1 MTIIQ
6 KNSYF
11 TALFTL
17 ILVFSIFSVI
27 THNNEKTQMSHVQ
40 IEKGDTLWTLAEA
53 FSGDTPHQQW
63 IDEIMKENG
72 LTTAKIV
79 AGQSLK
85 IPSDQLKYTP
95 DETIKLAGDAE

>member
-27 THNNEKTQMSHVQ
+27 IHNNEKTQMSHVQ
-40 IEKGDTLWTLAEA
+40 IEEGDTLWTLAEA

>member
-6 KNSYF
+6 KHSYF

-17 ILVFSIFSVI
+17 ILIFSIFTVVN
-27 THNNEKTQMSHVQ
+27 HNNEEAQMSHVQ
-40 IEKGDTLWTLAEA
+40 IEEGDTLWTLAES
-53 FSGDTPHQQW
+53 FSGETPHQQW

-72 LTTAKIV
+72 LTTSKIV
-79 AGQSLK
+79 AGQSIK
-85 IPSDQLKYTP
+85 IPSDRLKYAP